1 MLVSCSM
8 KHIVEAIEGIT
19 LQCRD
24 QLHQLLP
31 LRQSGR
37 VCIGEVYDQLEVC
50 VYTVCLACCRL
61 GETVHP
67 AVLSWKT
74 NTFGLF
80 SLSPGLDEVITSCVS
95 GDTSHIS
102 ASVVQSR
109 PTGGLLGN
117 FAQALVFF
125 CSFL

>member
-50 VYTVCLACCRL
+50 VHTVCLVCCRL
-61 GETVHP
+61 GELEKQSTQ
-67 AVLSWKT
+67 
-74 NTFGLF
+74 LF
-80 SLSPGLDEVITSCVS
+80 FLGKQI
-95 GDTSHIS
+95 
-102 ASVVQSR
+102 
-109 PTGGLLGN
+109 LLGSLA
-117 FAQALVFF
+117 FLQA
-125 CSFL
+125 